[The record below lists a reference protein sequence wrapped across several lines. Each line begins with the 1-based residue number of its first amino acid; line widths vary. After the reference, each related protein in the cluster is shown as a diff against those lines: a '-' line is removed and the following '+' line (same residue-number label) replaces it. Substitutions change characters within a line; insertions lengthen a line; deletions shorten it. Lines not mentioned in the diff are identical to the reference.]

1 VFPPGPL
8 PVDDGLTLN
17 FGSDT
22 GHTIGDSWEFTMTP
36 ASGGTTAFL
45 GTLNNEDLIFKT
57 NNIERMRLLS
67 NGDISLVQYQSPR
80 DDSGSYSP
88 INFLYTDGDG
98 NLMSA
103 PTSLLGG
110 GSFSLKSSD
119 EGSTLTNDTIAFD
132 FTGAGVTATE
142 SGGLVTVNISGG
154 GGGSDENIYDN
165 DGTLAG
171 NRTLTG
177 ANNNL
182 VFNGVNQFAA
192 VTTTNLAGSIIRNIS
207 STEGTFSSFAA
218 YPKSAKQHLSGISAD
233 PSFSAGW
240 PAEFMLYDA
249 HDSGLGGGLLE
260 FSGLGIDTDTGI
272 TFYSNGGNQYSFPKT
287 DGSAGQT
294 LVTDGSGQLSWETP
308 AGGTSL
314 QWYAENAAAPTTAPV
329 ATGAGSIALGNRA
342 QALAQDMFVYG
353 DLAGNGATNATYS
366 NFLGANAGTSA
377 TDASFSNFIGI
388 GTGNGATN
396 ASSSNFIGRNAG
408 SLATDAVDSNFFGTN
423 AGDSAANAEFSNFF
437 GRFAGSGATDATF
450 SNFFGRSAGLNAA
463 NASLSNFFGYRAGQS
478 ATDAGGSNFFGYSAG
493 EAATNASLSNFIGY
507 SAGLNATNAANSIF
521 IGQYAGNGDSVNN
534 TGNVN
539 DFSILIGKSTSTG
552 GFENSIAIGGSATNT
567 ASNQFM
573 IGSATRPINDTVIT
587 GTGSFKLPIGTDGQ
601 RTGSPA
607 SGMVRFSSTN
617 DCYEGYKTSGSAWSC
632 FSTGSAGWS
641 LTGNSG
647 TAAGTNF
654 IGTTDAEDFVIKV
667 NNIETG
673 RFTNNTEGN
682 QYSVF
687 LGNNA
692 GVGAI
697 GAHRSNFFGR
707 DSGGNATYASG
718 SNFLGELSGYEAT
731 NAGES
736 NFIGSQSGRY
746 ATNASNSNFFGSS
759 AGYSATEAN
768 NSIFIGRS
776 AGSSASFAAN
786 SIFLGQQAGESDT
799 VNNTGNLNDFSI
811 LIGKSTSTGGFSN
824 SIALGGL
831 ATNTASNQLQIGSTT
846 RTITSVFIGDSKG
859 TASTDGTF
867 FVGFEAGKDAS
878 TAPDS
883 NFFGYQSGK
892 SATNA
897 QMSNFFGRAAG
908 SGATNAEASNFFG
921 TAAGRSA
928 LNAYSS
934 NFIGYNSGDGAASAN
949 SSNFFGTRAGSG
961 ATTATKSNFL
971 GFEAGDNATNAHRS
985 NFFGADAG
993 ESATNANNSNFFGEN
1008 AGNIATNAANSTF
1021 IGNFSGYSAVNAYN
1035 SFFVGANAGAATVG
1049 LGTQNAA
1056 NSIFIG
1062 TNAGYFNADGGLNN
1076 TGSADDFS
1084 ILLGN
1089 YTSTAGF
1096 ENSIALGQRA
1106 TNTASNQFMIGSA
1119 TRPINTLILTGASG
1133 NTCTLD
1139 VTVASPSCSSDE
1151 RLKTNITDL
1160 ENALEKLIRVRTVNY
1175 NWINFPEAGS
1185 QIGFL
1190 AQDLEQYFP
1199 EVVSDAPNGF
1209 KTVSYGGMT
1218 PILVEA
1224 IRELNLKVTNL
1235 ALLTQGSEDTET
1247 LKSSLR
1253 NWFADAANGIT
1264 EIIAGTFRA
1273 RNQLCVGETC
1283 LNETQVQQILQVI
1296 QSSPQNNIII
1306 QNPGSGNSDDNNDPD
1321 DQNLDDENQSDD
1333 ESDQTSTDQ
1342 NNTDNSGSD
1351 DSTPV
1356 VVE

>member
-1 VFPPGPL
+1 MSQSRKRTLFPLSITVIALLLYGVFVVFAAPPGSGGYNPGETLNPECAPGDTVPEPCIVQLPSGSSSGWSLSGNTVTGGVAASIDTVFNGVGLNDITMTGPYTGTTTQTWVIVITATGTPDQMEVIIDGDSEYVGDVFPPGPL

-22 GHTIGDSWEFTMTP
+22 GHTVGDSWEFTMTP

-110 GSFSLKSSD
+110 GSFSLTLQD
-119 EGSTLTNDTIAFD
+119 EGSTLTTSTNTIN
-132 FTGAGVTATE
+132 FTGAGVNATN
-142 SGGLVTVNISGG
+142 SGGGVVTVDIPGGGSELTLQTNSVTNTNQALLNLIAGTNISLADDGSGNVTINASGG
-154 GGGSDENIYDN
+154 GGGSDGSIYLN
-165 DGTLAG
+165 DGTLTG

-294 LVTDGSGQLSWETP
+294 LVTDGSGQLSWQS
-308 AGGTSL
+308 GGGSDTSI
-314 QWYAENAAAPTTAPV
+314 YANNGTLTA
-329 ATGAGSIALGNRA
+329 NRT
-342 QALAQDMFVYG
+342 L
-353 DLAGNGATNATYS
+353 NGATN
-366 NFLGANAGTSA
+366 NL
-377 TDASFSNFIGI
+377 
-388 GTGNGATN
+388 
-396 ASSSNFIGRNAG
+396 
-408 SLATDAVDSNFFGTN
+408 
-423 AGDSAANAEFSNFF
+423 
-437 GRFAGSGATDATF
+437 TF
-450 SNFFGRSAGLNAA
+450 SNLNQFVLSTPNNNLFTFSDDPLGDGGFTELITRYYKSAVQYKSYLLFNSDFDTSLMNENVTAGFTARLKIEANDGISFLFSTGGPEGGYTFPLTDGTSTQILSTDGSGQISWVDKPQALIGRTSGII
-463 NASLSNFFGYRAGQS
+463 SNPTPGVSTETYLGNG
-478 ATDAGGSNFFGYSAG
+478 AGGSNPSNTTMIGAFAGANTAANFGS
-493 EAATNASLSNFIGY
+493 TFIGY
-507 SAGLNATNAANSIF
+507 NAGNDANAASDSFFGGKNS
-521 IGQYAGNGDSVNN
+521 GYNADG
-534 TGNVN
+534 
-539 DFSILIGKSTSTG
+539 
-552 GFENSIAIGGSATNT
+552 AGSA
-567 ASNQFM
+567 
-573 IGSATRPINDTVIT
+573 
-587 GTGSFKLPIGTDGQ
+587 
-601 RTGSPA
+601 
-607 SGMVRFSSTN
+607 
-617 DCYEGYKTSGSAWSC
+617 
-632 FSTGSAGWS
+632 
-641 LTGNSG
+641 
-647 TAAGTNF
+647 
-654 IGTTDAEDFVIKV
+654 
-667 NNIETG
+667 
-673 RFTNNTEGN
+673 
-682 QYSVF
+682 VF
-687 LGNNA
+687 LGNN
-692 GVGAI
+692 
-697 GAHRSNFFGR
+697 
-707 DSGGNATYASG
+707 
-718 SNFLGELSGYEAT
+718 SGYEAT
-731 NAGES
+731 NADESVFIGLLAGSDAASAAYS
-736 NFIGSQSGRY
+736 NFIGSFAGYQ
-746 ATNASNSNFFGSS
+746 ATNARRAIFIGSS
-759 AGYSATEAN
+759 AGT
-768 NSIFIGRS
+768 
-776 AGSSASFAAN
+776 
-786 SIFLGQQAGESDT
+786 SDP

-811 LIGKSTSTGGFSN
+811 LIGHSTSTGGFSN

-846 RTITSVFIGDSKG
+846 RPISSIFVGDSKG
-859 TASTDGTF
+859 TASTDNTF
-867 FVGFEAGKDAS
+867 FVGNSAGFNASAAIRSNFLGKDAGAFATNAS
-878 TAPDS
+878 ES
-883 NFFGYQSGK
+883 NFFGMGAGA

-897 QMSNFFGRAAG
+897 AGSNFLGSSAG
-908 SGATNAEASNFFG
+908 QGAIN
-921 TAAGRSA
+921 
-928 LNAYSS
+928 
-934 NFIGYNSGDGAASAN
+934 AN
-949 SSNFFGTRAGSG
+949 SSNFFGYSAG
-961 ATTATKSNFL
+961 K
-971 GFEAGDNATNAHRS
+971 
-985 NFFGADAG
+985 
-993 ESATNANNSNFFGEN
+993 SATSAYNSNFFGED
-1008 AGNIATNAANSTF
+1008 AGRLATNA
-1021 IGNFSGYSAVNAYN
+1021 YE
-1035 SFFVGANAGAATVG
+1035 SFFAG
-1049 LGTQNAA
+1049 NAA
-1056 NSIFIG
+1056 GKSATSARHSIFIG
-1062 TNAGYFNADGGLNN
+1062 SHAGDLSANSSNSIFLGDHAGYSGLVDN
-1076 TGSADDFS
+1076 TTDPDDYS
-1084 ILLGN
+1084 ILLGT
-1089 YTSTAGF
+1089 YTSAAGF
-1096 ENSIALGQRA
+1096 SNSIALGQRA

-1160 ENALEKLIRVRTVNY
+1160 ENALEKVIRIRTVNY
-1175 NWINFPEAGS
+1175 NWINFPDAGS

-1190 AQDLEQYFP
+1190 AQDLEQHFP